1 MSSLWTP
8 GGEHPVG
15 DDRGGAEP
23 QSPSAPG
30 PPGAGPDPLADLSPE
45 ERAQY
50 EEMAE
55 QMAEAQ
61 QRLLEAPAEGVVGNH
76 AVGLYQLALIHLSVE
91 DPDFEAAR
99 LAIDGMAGLL
109 NALEGRLGEDE
120 PTLRDALGQ
129 AQMAFVQVQQRAG
142 GEPA

>member
-1 MSSLWTP
+1 M
-8 GGEHPVG
+8 G
-15 DDRGGAEP
+15 DGRGGSGPA
-23 QSPSAPG
+23 SAP
-30 PPGAGPDPLADLSPE
+30 PEAGPDPLADLSPE

-76 AVGLYQLALIHLSVE
+76 AVGLYQLALIHLSTE
-91 DPDFEAAR
+91 DPDLEAAR

-109 NALEGRLGEDE
+109 NALEGRLGDDE

-129 AQMAFVQVQQRAG
+129 AQMAFVQVQQREG
-142 GEPA
+142 GGPA

>member
-15 DDRGGAEP
+15 DDRGGTEP
-23 QSPSAPG
+23 PSAP
-30 PPGAGPDPLADLSPE
+30 PEAGPDPLADLSPE

-76 AVGLYQLALIHLSVE
+76 AVGLYQLALIHLSTE
-91 DPDFEAAR
+91 DPDLEAAR

-109 NALEGRLGEDE
+109 NALEGRLGDDE

-129 AQMAFVQVQQRAG
+129 AQMAFVQVQQREG
-142 GEPA
+142 GGPA